1 MKKTNKKNICLED
14 CGCFGQTLA
23 SIASL
28 LQLLWKILFGTNG
41 TASESEWPRERCPSE
56 TPTECLVHP
65 KLEHQKQRTANKRL
79 NLCKKKKNTSNNKPM
94 SEGLG
99 KTLFEKRPNKLE
111 ALNSY
116 LATRYHNSTE
126 VTAGSQAPPAALQG
140 LEGAK
145 NFPISPLNLWPF
157 ELFLLLNDETAK
169 PARLPPK
176 NPLSNI
182 KQHVIKKYQEISRMI
197 HKIFHFH
204 PTLASFCLNSS
215 FSAAASA

>member
-1 MKKTNKKNICLED
+1 MAKRALPVRNPHRVFGAPQVGASKTKNSKQAPQSVQKK
-14 CGCFGQTLA
+14 G
-23 SIASL
+23 
-28 LQLLWKILFGTNG
+28 
-41 TASESEWPRERCPSE
+41 
-56 TPTECLVHP
+56 
-65 KLEHQKQRTANKRL
+65 
-79 NLCKKKKNTSNNKPM
+79 TSNNKPM

-176 NPLSNI
+176 NLLSNI
-182 KQHVIKKYQEISRMI
+182 KQHLIKKYQEISRMI
-197 HKIFHFH
+197 HKICHVH

>member
-1 MKKTNKKNICLED
+1 MKKTNKKT
-14 CGCFGQTLA
+14 FVWKTA
-23 SIASL
+23 AVSAKPW
-28 LQLLWKILFGTNG
+28 LQLQAYYSYCGNFCSAQMAL
-41 TASESEWPRERCPSE
+41 CPSLSGQE
-56 TPTECLVHP
+56 SAARPKPPQSVWCTPSWSI
-65 KLEHQKQRTANKRL
+65 KNKEQQTSVSI
-79 NLCKKKKNTSNNKPM
+79 CAKKKSTSNNKPM

>member
-1 MKKTNKKNICLED
+1 
-14 CGCFGQTLA
+14 
-23 SIASL
+23 
-28 LQLLWKILFGTNG
+28 
-41 TASESEWPRERCPSE
+41 
-56 TPTECLVHP
+56 
-65 KLEHQKQRTANKRL
+65 
-79 NLCKKKKNTSNNKPM
+79 M

-182 KQHVIKKYQEISRMI
+182 KQHVIKKYQE
-197 HKIFHFH
+197 
-204 PTLASFCLNSS
+204 
-215 FSAAASA
+215 